1 MKTRLPAKPPLVRG
15 PQITPEMRARLTG
28 PGGPFGPSM
37 AAPKQQ
43 RPLGGGLSIPN
54 TPNRGDNVLKPL
66 PEIPGSSERNA
77 LQAFEAQR
85 KAQMPGMGTAMK
97 PPSSGIVS
105 SSKEAI
111 DKMPEMSFVPTIPR
125 GTFPS
130 APLTKAQ
137 MMKSGGEVK
146 REVESLASRYPKKGI
161 DPTIPAGVRE
171 KLVEQE
177 REKMFKAGEKAHSER
192 TLAKGGSAKA
202 YAKGGVTRADG
213 CAQRGKTKGR
223 MV

>member
-15 PQITPEMRARLTG
+15 PQIAPEMRARLTG
-28 PGGPFGPSM
+28 PGGPYGPHM

-43 RPLGGGLSIPN
+43 RPLGGSPGV
-54 TPNRGDNVLKPL
+54 TPMP
-66 PEIPGSSERNA
+66 S
-77 LQAFEAQR
+77 
-85 KAQMPGMGTAMK
+85 PGMSK
-97 PPSSGIVS
+97 PTQ
-105 SSKEAI
+105 
-111 DKMPEMSFVPTIPR
+111 MPEMRTSP
-125 GTFPS
+125 
-130 APLTKAQ
+130 APLTQAQMMQ

-146 REVESLASRYPKKGI
+146 REVDSLASRYPKKGI

-192 TLAKGGSAKA
+192 TLAKGGMTKS